1 MDRVIENSIYS
12 IFKEG
17 KNIPSYMSKVDYRQK
32 GQMVVVYISLNS
44 HVKVKRILMLQN
56 SRIKVRKSNY

>member
-17 KNIPSYMSKVDYRQK
+17 KNIASYMSKVDYRQK

-56 SRIKVRKSNY
+56 SRIKVRE